1 MFSQIA
7 VLVVLILLNAYFAA
21 SEIAFI
27 SLNDAKI
34 EKQAKEGNKKAKQ
47 IYKMLK
53 NPSKFLATIQ
63 IGITLAGFLSS
74 AFASDA
80 FADKLAPMLNNL
92 LPMLG
97 TDTWRTISIIL
108 ITILLSFF
116 TLVFGELV
124 PKRLAMKY
132 YEKVSFGTIGVI
144 RGISFITAPFVKL
157 LTFSTNVI
165 SKIFGVK
172 ENEEEIVTE
181 EEIKMMID
189 EGEEKGTIDQEE
201 KELLNNVFEFN
212 DTTASE
218 IMTPRIDIFALKISQ
233 DLYEVLDELD
243 DYKYSRIPVY
253 EDTID
258 NIKGIILIK
267 DILKDLRDKKKINI
281 KKLIKEVHFV
291 PESVPIDK
299 LFRQLQRNKMQ
310 MAIVIDEYGGT
321 AGLVTME
328 DILEELVGNI
338 FDEHDEEELEY
349 ELIDENTYMVNGN
362 ISIGDLEKIIGI
374 EISDGDYETLSG
386 YLLGKLEELPPEG
399 EEKYNE
405 NDRLNIKV
413 LRNNKEKECYAVLKK
428 DKNGNL
434 TIGIYLAILNNV
446 STKEE
451 VTYVFKNNESGSS
464 RGLMCALE
472 IYNRITDF
480 DITKG
485 DIIAGTGSIEADG
498 TVGDIDGV
506 KYKIKGAVKN
516 KAKVFIVPSG
526 NYDEALKLKEKNNY
540 DIELIKADNLHNVIE
555 NLKNR

>member
-7 VLVVLILLNAYFAA
+7 VLIILTLLNAYFAA

-74 AFASDA
+74 AFASNA
-80 FADKLAPMLNNL
+80 FADKLAVILNDL
-92 LPMLG
+92 LPMPG
-97 TDTWRTISIIL
+97 IEMWNTISIII

-144 RGISFITAPFVKL
+144 RGISLITAPFVKL
-157 LTFSTNVI
+157 LTFSTNII

-172 ENEEEIVTE
+172 ESEEEVVTE

-218 IMTPRIDIFALKISQ
+218 IMTPRIDIFALEISQ

-299 LFRQLQRNKMQ
+299 LFRQLQKNKMQ

-338 FDEHDEEELEY
+338 FDEHDEEEVEY

-362 ISIGDLEKIIGI
+362 ISIGDLEKIMGI

-399 EEKYNE
+399 EE
-405 NDRLNIKV
+405 
-413 LRNNKEKECYAVLKK
+413 
-428 DKNGNL
+428 
-434 TIGIYLAILNNV
+434 TI
-446 STKEE
+446 
-451 VTYVFKNNESGSS
+451 
-464 RGLMCALE
+464 
-472 IYNRITDF
+472 
-480 DITKG
+480 
-485 DIIAGTGSIEADG
+485 IEDG
-498 TVGDIDGV
+498 KLI
-506 KYKIKGAVKN
+506 YKIEEYEDKRIKRVKICKN
-516 KAKVFIVPSG
+516 K
-526 NYDEALKLKEKNNY
+526 
-540 DIELIKADNLHNVIE
+540 
-555 NLKNR
+555 